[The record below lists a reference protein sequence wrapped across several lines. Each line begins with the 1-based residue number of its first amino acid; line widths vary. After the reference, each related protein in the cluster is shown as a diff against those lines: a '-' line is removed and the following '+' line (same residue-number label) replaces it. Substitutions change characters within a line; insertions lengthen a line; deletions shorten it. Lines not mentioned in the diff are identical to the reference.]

1 MGQPNRIPTLVWADP
16 VQVDFL
22 AAVAM
27 AASLEVV
34 AAGSAVRGQ
43 SGAVASAFS
52 ATMVDD
58 LRSTLATTS
67 AELVLLGSVGDF
79 GAGDAPQDSRAVAA
93 AAARGVKI
101 ATLEPIPSSALDL
114 EPGGW
119 VNADSGPAPAQSVR
133 IVGLARLST
142 PFRDSDETLTSFGPA
157 RTAIIESFAAPCHG
171 SLGARLMS
179 SMDLALSLFGDIA
192 SVSAACAGAAGAPGP
207 VSTQALRELQGDLS
221 AIVRCADGRNAMIA
235 VSNRAGRWGSCIT
248 LLSENGRLRFFD
260 DGFEWIG
267 PDGHKRDELRLSQRT
282 RGSEAPDHAV
292 AVVADAVSRL
302 MDPAKPDAGPVNIG
316 SILALSQAALLS
328 ARTGQ
333 SESPATITGMM
344 AAGS

>member
-1 MGQPNRIPTLVWADP
+1 MGQPDRIPTLVWADP
-16 VQVDFL
+16 AQVDFL

-34 AAGSAVRGQ
+34 AAGSAARGQ
-43 SGAVASAFS
+43 AGAVASAFNT
-52 ATMVDD
+52 TMADD
-58 LRSTLATTS
+58 LRSALATTA
-67 AELVLLGSVGDF
+67 AELVLLGAVGDF
-79 GAGDAPQDSRAVAA
+79 GAGDAPQDARAVAM

-101 ATLEPIPSSALDL
+101 GALEPVPSSALDL

-119 VNADSGPAPAQSVR
+119 LKADPGPAPSQALR
-133 IVGLARLST
+133 FVGLARLG
-142 PFRDSDETLTSFGPA
+142 PPYRDSDETLSAFGPP
-157 RTAIIESFAAPCHG
+157 RTAIIESFASPHHG

-179 SMDLALSLFGDIA
+179 AMDLAISLVGDIA
-192 SVSAACAGAAGAPGP
+192 SVNAVCEQVAVGGSAP
-207 VSTQALRELQGDLS
+207 STQTLRELHCDLS
-221 AIVRCADGRNAMIA
+221 AIVRGADGRSAMIA
-235 VSNRAGRWGSCIT
+235 VSNRAGRWNSCIT
-248 LLSENGRLRFFD
+248 LLSENGRLRFYD

-267 PDGHKRDELRLSQRT
+267 PEGHKRDELRLSQRT

-292 AVVADAVSRL
+292 AVVTDAVSRL
-302 MDPAKPDAGPVNIG
+302 VDPSKPDVGPVNIA